1 MLTESQERL
10 LMERTAEGDRSAFR
24 QLFDNYYPVVFGFM
38 KSLLQVKEDAS
49 DVAQEVF
56 IKLWLMRSAL
66 PDITSLR
73 FYLYRMSLNQTINF
87 IKKNKSNVRSIL
99 TDIPYDQM
107 VEDAIDMKDKEAFIA
122 AVVSRMPEQRRKIFI
137 MSRLEH
143 RTNDEIA
150 TLLHIKKK
158 TVENHLN
165 LASRNSA
172 PPSRPRS
179 SYSSPFFSSHPRP
192 SASGVIFMNI
202 FVANSPVIQSL

>member
-165 LASRNSA
+165 LALKELRTALPASLFIFTT
-172 PPSRPRS
+172 
-179 SYSSPFFSSHPRP
+179 FF
-192 SASGVIFMNI
+192 
-202 FVANSPVIQSL
+202 Q

>member
-10 LMERTAEGDRSAFR
+10 LMERTAAGDRSAFR

-38 KSLLQVKEDAS
+38 KSLLQVSEDAS

-66 PDITSLR
+66 PDISSLR

-87 IKKNKSNVRSIL
+87 IKRKKVASGSLVP
-99 TDIPYDQM
+99 DIPYDQM

-122 AVVSRMPEQRRKIFI
+122 AIVGRMPEQRRKIFI
-137 MSRLEH
+137 MSRIEH

-165 LASRNSA
+165 LALKELRA
-172 PPSRPRS
+172 ALPATLVL
-179 SYSSPFFSSHPRP
+179 F
-192 SASGVIFMNI
+192 ASLF
-202 FVANSPVIQSL
+202 L

>member
-1 MLTESQERL
+1 
-10 LMERTAEGDRSAFR
+10 MERTAEGDRSAFR

-38 KSLLQVKEDAS
+38 KSLLQVREDAS

-66 PDITSLR
+66 PDISSLR

-87 IKKNKSNVRSIL
+87 IKKKNKSCAVSLL

-107 VEDAIDMKDKEAFIA
+107 AEDAIDMKDKEAFIA

-137 MSRLEH
+137 MSRVEH
-143 RTNDEIA
+143 RSNDEIA

-165 LASRNSA
+165 LALKELRTALPASLFIFIT
-172 PPSRPRS
+172 
-179 SYSSPFFSSHPRP
+179 FF
-192 SASGVIFMNI
+192 
-202 FVANSPVIQSL
+202 Q

>member
-165 LASRNSA
+165 LALKELRTALPASLFIFIT
-172 PPSRPRS
+172 
-179 SYSSPFFSSHPRP
+179 FFSSHPRP

-202 FVANSPVIQSL
+202 FVANSTVFQSL

>member
-150 TLLHIKKK
+150 TSSTSRRKPSRI
-158 TVENHLN
+158 TSTSP
-165 LASRNSA
+165 SRNSA

-202 FVANSPVIQSL
+202 FVANSPVFQSL

>member
-107 VEDAIDMKDKEAFIA
+107 VEDAIDMGSAAQGLFADQDKEAFIA

-165 LASRNSA
+165 LALKELRTALPASLFIFIT
-172 PPSRPRS
+172 
-179 SYSSPFFSSHPRP
+179 FF
-192 SASGVIFMNI
+192 
-202 FVANSPVIQSL
+202 Q

>member
-87 IKKNKSNVRSIL
+87 IKKSNVRSIL

-165 LASRNSA
+165 LALKELRTALPASLFIFIT
-172 PPSRPRS
+172 
-179 SYSSPFFSSHPRP
+179 FF
-192 SASGVIFMNI
+192 
-202 FVANSPVIQSL
+202 Q

>member
-1 MLTESQERL
+1 
-10 LMERTAEGDRSAFR
+10 MERTAAGDRSAFR

-38 KSLLQVKEDAS
+38 KSILQVREDAS

-56 IKLWLMRSAL
+56 IKLWLIRSAL
-66 PDITSLR
+66 PDISSLR

-87 IKKNKSNVRSIL
+87 IKRKKVASGALVP
-99 TDIPYDQM
+99 DIPYDQM

-122 AVVSRMPEQRRKIFI
+122 AIVGRMPERRRKIFI
-137 MSRLEH
+137 MSRIEH

-165 LASRNSA
+165 LALKELRA
-172 PPSRPRS
+172 ALPAALFLFQV
-179 SYSSPFFSSHPRP
+179 FFC
-192 SASGVIFMNI
+192 A
-202 FVANSPVIQSL
+202 